1 MAINKLEFGQTL
13 RPSTVSAIN
22 KINEII
28 DTVNGLSGT
37 ELSGIQKDVSTL
49 KSNVQTLQSQMS
61 TVNSDMSSV
70 KSTNTSQ
77 QTDIDKI
84 KVTLYTPLKSDETT
98 D

>member
-1 MAINKLEFGQTL
+1 MALTKLEFGSTL

-37 ELSGIQKDVSTL
+37 ELSGIQSDVSTL
-49 KSNVQTLQSQMS
+49 KSNV
-61 TVNSDMSSV
+61 
-70 KSTNTSQ
+70 